1 MLPVLCG
8 YFNKIMTSLLTKE
21 KQKLLEYLLIKK
33 DGAIFDGLIK
43 HIAHHSLALIL
54 IDLLNIQIKPEP
66 VASTRKLKG
75 DNFKSNNLYEFEN
88 SDQENNEE
96 DVEEGVLTPEQDKM
110 KNILAKKGKQIIM
123 SLLDCLSKQNQSD
136 LEKTLNASTI
146 LLEFCENDH
155 CFKMLTTPEAL

>member
-8 YFNKIMTSLLTKE
+8 YFNKIMTALLTKE

-33 DGAIFDGLIK
+33 DGAIFDGLLK
-43 HIAHHSLALIL
+43 HITHHSLALIL

-75 DNFKSNNLYEFEN
+75 DTFKSNNLYEFEN

-96 DVEEGVLTPEQDKM
+96 DVEEGTLTPE
-110 KNILAKKGKQIIM
+110 
-123 SLLDCLSKQNQSD
+123 
-136 LEKTLNASTI
+136 
-146 LLEFCENDH
+146 
-155 CFKMLTTPEAL
+155 

>member
-54 IDLLNIQIKPEP
+54 IELLNIQIKPEP
-66 VASTRKLKG
+66 VPTTRKL
-75 DNFKSNNLYEFEN
+75 KSNNLYEFDN

-96 DVEEGVLTPEQDKM
+96 DVEEGTLTPE
-110 KNILAKKGKQIIM
+110 
-123 SLLDCLSKQNQSD
+123 
-136 LEKTLNASTI
+136 
-146 LLEFCENDH
+146 
-155 CFKMLTTPEAL
+155 

>member
-1 MLPVLCG
+1 
-8 YFNKIMTSLLTKE
+8 MTSLLTKE

-88 SDQENNEE
+88 SD
-96 DVEEGVLTPEQDKM
+96 
-110 KNILAKKGKQIIM
+110 
-123 SLLDCLSKQNQSD
+123 
-136 LEKTLNASTI
+136 
-146 LLEFCENDH
+146 
-155 CFKMLTTPEAL
+155 